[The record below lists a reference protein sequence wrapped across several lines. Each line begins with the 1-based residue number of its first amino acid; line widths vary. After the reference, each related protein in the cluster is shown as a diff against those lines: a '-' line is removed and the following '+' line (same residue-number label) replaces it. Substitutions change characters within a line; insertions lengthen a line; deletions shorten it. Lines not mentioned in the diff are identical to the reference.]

1 MEKKI
6 IDIIKKVKP
15 NINLTKK
22 KVDFIKKNLFD
33 SFDIITIISE
43 IEKEFDIKI
52 DADEIKPKNFNS
64 LKNIEKLIKKNI
76 KWN

>member
-76 KWN
+76 K

>member
-64 LKNIEKLIKKNI
+64 LKNIKKMIKKNI
-76 KWN
+76 K

>member
-6 IDIIKKVKP
+6 INIIKKVKP

-52 DADEIKPKNFNS
+52 DADEITPKNFNS

-76 KWN
+76 K

>member
-22 KVDFIKKNLFD
+22 KVDFIKKSFFD

-76 KWN
+76 K

>member
-6 IDIIKKVKP
+6 IKIIKKTKP
-15 NINLTKK
+15 NIKLKDLKTNSIKR
-22 KVDFIKKNLFD
+22 DFFD

-43 IEKEFDIKI
+43 MEKEFKIKI
-52 DADEIKPKNFNS
+52 NVDEINQKNFSS

-76 KWN
+76 K

>member
-15 NINLTKK
+15 GINLTKK
-22 KVDFIKKNLFD
+22 KVDFIKKSLFD

-64 LKNIEKLIKKNI
+64 LKNIEKLIKK
-76 KWN
+76 KY

>member
-15 NINLTKK
+15 NTKLTKK

-64 LKNIEKLIKKNI
+64 LKNIEKLIKRNTK
-76 KWN
+76 